1 MNTSR
6 WRKLTFR
13 QAREEDVPGL
23 LAFGADKPGGAELYT
38 TLRLC
43 GAEPTIGSLWTGT
56 DDAGGLRLAICDN
69 GSYATYLTERRCY
82 VATLP
87 KDTEGFDLFKKPP
100 RKRQLCRMV
109 YAGGPVPFPD
119 GAESLQGTAIMDMYK
134 AVKETDT
141 LNEKAERRYVYRTR
155 AVNTGL
161 SEVFA
166 LYEDGKLA
174 ATACLFAKNERYALI
189 GDVFTVYQY
198 RYQGYATKLVNACVA
213 KAQEQRLTPILYC
226 HKDLRKIYK
235 RMGFATK
242 SQHGALRRFHPRFP
256 S

>member
-1 MNTSR
+1 MNTSQ

-23 LAFGADKPGGAELYT
+23 LAFCADRPCGAEIYT
-38 TLRLC
+38 SLQLC
-43 GAEPTIGSLWTGT
+43 GADTAVGNVWTGT
-56 DDAGGLRLAICDN
+56 DDAGRLRLAIYDN

-82 VATLP
+82 VAPLP
-87 KDTEGFDLFKKPP
+87 KDAEGFDLFKKPP
-100 RKRQLCRMV
+100 RRRRLCQMV
-109 YAGGPVPFPD
+109 YAGKAVPFPD
-119 GAESLQGTAIMDMYK
+119 GTQTLRGTAIMDMYK
-134 AVKETDT
+134 AVKETTT
-141 LNEKAERRYVYRTR
+141 LNEKAERRYVFRAR
-155 AVNTGL
+155 AVNAGL

-166 LYEDGKLA
+166 LYENGKLA

-213 KAQEQRLTPILYC
+213 KAQQQRLTPILYC
-226 HKDLRKIYK
+226 HKDLRKFYK

-242 SQHGALRRFHPRFP
+242 PQHGALRR
-256 S
+256 

>member
-1 MNTSR
+1 MNTSQ

-13 QAREEDVPGL
+13 QVREEDVPAL
-23 LAFGADKPGGAELYT
+23 PAFCANRPCGTEIYT
-38 TLRLC
+38 SLKLC
-43 GAEPTIGSLWTGT
+43 GADTAVGSIWTGT
-56 DDAGGLRLAICDN
+56 DDAGRLRLVVYDN
-69 GSYATYLTERRCY
+69 GSYATYLTERSCY

-174 ATACLFAKNERYALI
+174 STACLFAKNERYALI
-189 GDVFTVYQY
+189 GDVFTVYRY
-198 RYQGYATKLVNACVA
+198 RYQGYATRLVNACVA

-226 HKDLRKIYK
+226 HKDLRKFYK
-235 RMGFATK
+235 RMGFVV
-242 SQHGALRRFHPRFP
+242 SSRQ
-256 S
+256 